1 MTPESIPAGMRVG
14 SRGHRSKYAL
24 TEPHV
29 RDTAPLTRELASA
42 SMAFLARRVPFLG
55 LHFQRLTDR
64 KEEALLA
71 DLARELGERMRRC
84 KE

>member
-1 MTPESIPAGMRVG
+1 
-14 SRGHRSKYAL
+14 
-24 TEPHV
+24 
-29 RDTAPLTRELASA
+29 
-42 SMAFLARRVPFLG
+42 MAFLARRVPFLG

-71 DLARELGERMRRC
+71 DLARELAERMRRC